1 MARSLRKRLT
11 LHSVHMTM
19 IIEYT
24 ECTVCLYFLYTHW
37 SLESWCHYPR
47 CPGLLWLF
55 TVHPLDT
62 RLGLAWSRHGLVA
75 RCIAGPGKWI
85 TGCHFGCLPSA
96 MMTSSDTWE
105 RKSWLWLQS
114 KMGSAMIG
122 IGQELWQGW
131 GRWEGEGRHDQ
142 AQDWREACIYWS
154 FKSRDGSILEYL
166 LNRI

>member
-1 MARSLRKRLT
+1 M
-11 LHSVHMTM
+11 
-19 IIEYT
+19 
-24 ECTVCLYFLYTHW
+24 
-37 SLESWCHYPR
+37 
-47 CPGLLWLF
+47 LWLL

-62 RLGLAWSRHGLVA
+62 RLGLAWTRRGLVA

-154 FKSRDGSILEYL
+154 FKSREVQIGIFIEPYL
-166 LNRI
+166 NICPFHPLYLSQLSLLLFINHFTTIDYFWQSERR